1 MGGKGGAVSTNNPLV
16 AMQTIQAEQ
25 AKAANEQTAAR
36 LKYGVGEIQGMFEG
50 TPAGATPLDL
60 SSLPSSDPTG
70 ASQDPNAGMEAAWA
84 ASQGVP
90 DFQSAAPG
98 QGSLPNG
105 YSWRGLPS
113 TGGLPSWGIFD
124 PWGNM
129 VTDATSM
136 SDLKNAVIM
145 VGGTPGDT
153 SVGGFQPSFYND
165 YSNAITGYLLPQ
177 EDQQYQD
184 ARSALTYSLA
194 RAGQLKSGVAGMDIG
209 KLAQQDILNQAN
221 IQSQADQQT
230 GALRTTI
237 AQDEQNALNQLY
249 ATEDPTVAANTAQN
263 MVANADLQKPI
274 LNPVGALFNTASVGV
289 GNAISGFT
297 NPYAYINDAATG
309 MGASTTSGTGQT
321 ASGQTGSGVPGT
333 A

>member
-16 AMQTIQAEQ
+16 AMQSIQAQQ

-36 LKYGVGEIQGMFEG
+36 LKYGVGEIQGEFEG
-50 TPAGATPLDL
+50 VPAGSTPLNL
-60 SSLPSSDPTG
+60 SSLPTSNPTG
-70 ASQDPNAGMEAAWA
+70 ASEDPNAGLEAQWA

-90 DFQSAAPG
+90 DYQSNAPG
-98 QGSLPNG
+98 GGSLPNG
-105 YSWRGLPS
+105 YSWRGLPN

-124 PWGNM
+124 PSGAM

-136 SDLKNAVIM
+136 ADLRNAKIM
-145 VGGTPGDT
+145 IGGAPGDT
-153 SVGGFQPSFYND
+153 SQGGFQPSFYNN
-165 YSNAITGYLLPQ
+165 YRNAITGYLLPQ

-184 ARSALTYSLA
+184 ARSGLNYSLA
-194 RAGQLKSGVAGMDIG
+194 RAGQLRSGVAGMDIG

-274 LNPVGALFNTASVGV
+274 LSPMSGLFNTIGVGV
-289 GNAISGFT
+289 GNAMSGFT
-297 NPYAYINDAATG
+297 NPYAYINNAAGG
-309 MGASTTSGTGQT
+309 MGSTMTPGGAQT
-321 ASGQTGSGVPGT
+321 ASGQTGSGVPGS